1 MTAEYNGTFRTQ
13 LTDGEKA
20 QLKRLARAN
29 GMTLVGYHDEVIRK
43 AMKNTENGSRHQSND
58 AE

>member
-20 QLKRLARAN
+20 QMKRLARAN

-43 AMKNTENGSRHQSND
+43 AIKNTENGPRHRSSD